1 MPEKSSSGMVYLV
14 GAGPG
19 DPELITA
26 KGIRCIVTADVLIY
40 DYLAAKAL
48 LNHARPECERIYVG
62 KKGGDHTLSQDGIN
76 ALIVAKAA
84 EGRVVTRLKGGDP
97 FIFGRGGEE
106 AEELVKAGIPFEIVP
121 GVTSAIAAPAY
132 AGIPL
137 THRQFTSTVAFVTG
151 HEDPTKD
158 ESGIDWSAL
167 AKGVGTLV
175 FLMGVKNL
183 PNIVARLR
191 QNGRPAETPAALV
204 RWGTTTRQQ
213 TVTGT
218 LENIESRAKA
228 AGIKAPAIIVVG
240 EVVTLRDTL
249 RWFENRPL
257 LGKRIVVT
265 RARAQASD
273 LIERL
278 SLLGAECLQCPTIEV
293 ASPDSWELLDR
304 AIADLDQY
312 HWIVFTSVNGVRFFF
327 ERLFQQG
334 RDARSLGHL
343 QTAAIGPAT
352 AEQLRRFGL
361 NTDILPKTYQAES
374 VVEAFAQVP
383 VKGQNVLL
391 PRAKEARAILP
402 EELRRMGARVDEVVA
417 YQTLSAAD
425 EDRSLVDAL
434 ENGAVDMIT
443 FTSSS
448 TVRNFRSMLPPE
460 QELAALM
467 KNTAVACIGPITAE
481 TATSLGFKVDIT
493 AQEFTIDGL
502 CKAVVD
508 YFGATP

>member
-1 MPEKSSSGMVYLV
+1 MPEKPSAGIVYLV

-26 KGIRCIVTADVLIY
+26 KGIRCISEADVLIY

-48 LNHARPECERIYVG
+48 LDHARPECERIYVG

-76 ALIVAKAA
+76 ALIVARAS

-106 AEELVKAGIPFEIVP
+106 AEELVKAGIAFEIVP

-137 THRQFTSTVAFVTG
+137 THRQFTSTVAFITG

-158 ESGIDWSAL
+158 ESSIDWAAL

-191 QNGRPAETPAALV
+191 QNGRPAGTPAALV

-218 LENIESRAKA
+218 LENIEARAQA
-228 AGIKAPAIIVVG
+228 AGIKAPAIIVIG
-240 EVVTLRDTL
+240 DVVTLRDTL
-249 RWFENRPL
+249 KWFENRPL

-273 LIERL
+273 LIGRL
-278 SLLGAECLQCPTIEV
+278 SALGAECLQCPTIKV
-293 ASPDSWELLDR
+293 APPDSWEP
-304 AIADLDQY
+304 LDQAIGDVAKY
-312 HWIVFTSVNGVRFFF
+312 NWIVFTSVNGVRYFF

-334 RDARSLGHL
+334 LDVRSLGHL
-343 QTAAIGPAT
+343 RTAAIGPAT
-352 AEQLRRFGL
+352 ADQLRRFGL

-374 VVEAFAQVP
+374 VVAAFAQIDINGR
-383 VKGQNVLL
+383 KVLL

-402 EELRRMGARVDEVVA
+402 EELQRMGAQVDEVVA
-417 YQTLSAAD
+417 YQTLTAD
-425 EDRSLVDAL
+425 EESDTLIAAL
-434 ENGAVDMIT
+434 EKNEVDMIT

-448 TVRNFRSMLPPE
+448 TVNNFRSLLPAGRE
-460 QELAALM
+460 STLM
-467 KNTAVACIGPITAE
+467 KGVAVACIGPITAE
-481 TATSLGFKVDIT
+481 TAKSMGIHVDLT
-493 AQEFTIDGL
+493 AQDFTIDGL
-502 CKAVVD
+502 CNAVVS
-508 YFGATP
+508 YFSS

>member
-26 KGIRCIVTADVLIY
+26 KGIRCIAAADVLIY

-48 LNHARPECERIYVG
+48 LNHARPECEQIYVG

-106 AEELVKAGIPFEIVP
+106 AEELVEAGIPFEIVP

-158 ESGIDWSAL
+158 ESSIDWAAL
-167 AKGVGTLV
+167 TKGVGTLV

-191 QNGRPAETPAALV
+191 QHGRPAETPAALV

-293 ASPDSWELLDR
+293 APPDSWEPLDQ
-304 AIADLDQY
+304 AIANLAQY
-312 HWIVFTSVNGVRFFF
+312 NWIVFTSVNGVRYFF
-327 ERLFQQG
+327 ERLFEQG
-334 RDARSLGHL
+334 LDARSLGHL
-343 QTAAIGPAT
+343 RTAAIGPAT

-361 NTDILPKTYQAES
+361 NTDILPKTYRAES
-374 VVEAFAQVP
+374 VVEAFADVA
-383 VKGQNVLL
+383 VKGQSILL

-402 EELRRMGARVDEVVA
+402 EELRRMGASVDEIVA
-417 YQTLSAAD
+417 YQTLAAAD
-425 EDRSLVDAL
+425 EDSALVDAL
-434 ENGAVDMIT
+434 ERNEVDMVT

-448 TVRNFRSMLPPE
+448 TATNFRSLLPAGA
-460 QELAALM
+460 ELPALM
-467 KNTAVACIGPITAE
+467 KGAAVACIGPITAD
-481 TATSLGFKVDIT
+481 TAKSLGFKVDIT

-502 CKAVVD
+502 CQAIVD
-508 YFGATP
+508 YFGTQS